1 MKKVGVF
8 LLVTL
13 VAFPIV
19 YYNLKSDPYITDDK
33 PPEKPYYPRLT
44 FAISILKQ
52 LQNDK
57 PNESVFYSPH
67 SLYEALLLTF
77 FTVSDETEKQL
88 KKNVRFQNETIE
100 FSSVNK
106 LYVTTELKIRDSVGN
121 LLGRNNIESLNFFEE
136 PAQYTAHINNFVEEF
151 TKKQIRNLIPPSL
164 ISQGTTFA
172 IVNAAYFK
180 GKWITPFDEKLTQ
193 QEAFYKEDGDKIFVD
208 MMRQSKHENI
218 EFEC

>member
-1 MKKVGVF
+1 MKQS
-8 LLVTL
+8 
-13 VAFPIV
+13 
-19 YYNLKSDPYITDDK
+19 N
-33 PPEKPYYPRLT
+33 
-44 FAISILKQ
+44 
-52 LQNDK
+52 
-57 PNESVFYSPH
+57 SV
-67 SLYEALLLTF
+67 
-77 FTVSDETEKQL
+77 
-88 KKNVRFQNETIE
+88 
-100 FSSVNK
+100 
-106 LYVTTELKIRDSVGN
+106 RDSVGN

-218 EFEC
+218 EFECGLIKNLNTKFLKMPYKGDNGTISMFIFLPNESTSVGQLLDGLTAKVIDFVFNGETRNLYLFKRG